1 MKIMMKKT
9 KARAKFALC
18 IGNENCDDLELRKI
32 YEVID
37 DPDAAKEGYVRIIDE
52 SGEDY
57 LYPAENFVR
66 IVLALA
72 TVKAMIGPP
81 RKAGRRPAVSRHRSA
96 QSR

>member
-1 MKIMMKKT
+1 MKQA

-18 IGNENCDDLELRKI
+18 IRNENCDDLELRKI

>member
-1 MKIMMKKT
+1 MMKQA

-18 IGNENCDDLELRKI
+18 IRNENCDDLELRKI